1 MTPENTERFV
11 FPEWL
16 RWVLGSVT
24 FLAAAILILSIVL
37 GIRAGQSQLEL
48 QSRQQIG
55 ISLQRALDYR
65 SEGNLEAALEE
76 YRRVLI
82 LDPNNTAAADGI
94 EILLALASGQIS
106 PEAAAAQVG
115 ASNPAPAASVATA
128 APTNEAANATNPQ
141 FDQAQLAFES
151 GRWEDAIALLEEMR
165 QAGDASEQ
173 VNALLYNAYLSL
185 GIEQE
190 RQDKFEP
197 ALSTLDKALGVRPGA
212 PEAQT
217 ARNTIAAYLD
227 VLTLSGADWEKA
239 VATLEKLYALD
250 AGYRDVRERL
260 QRAHMQYGDALVADQ
275 NWCGA
280 VSQYNAAIAIQVT
293 PGSIS
298 KRDKYQALCDGSDTV
313 APEVGDT
320 AAATVD
326 ATIAG
331 NESAVNNAQTEA
343 NPAAS
348 TPTPQSAAPADE
360 PVVSAP
366 VVSGSPSGGRILYS
380 AREPGS
386 GRSLIFA
393 QPVGSGGAPS
403 VLVDDASQ
411 PAMRN
416 DGARLAFHDLRADN
430 IGLGSVDP
438 GSGLRLRFT
447 QFGEDSLPS
456 WSHDGSRLVFASNRE
471 GDRLWRIYT
480 VWAEENG
487 AIQNLSFGESPDWH
501 PTADLIAFRGCDE
514 RGNGCGIWT
523 MTGNGGNRQ
532 SLTNIPADTRPDWAP
547 DGSFVAF
554 SSDAR
559 HGNPEIYRVNVSDG
573 SVVRLTDS
581 GAGDVDPTVSP
592 DGAWVAFL
600 SNRDGAWKIWA
611 APASGGEAQVVAP
624 IAGDIGN
631 WLEQNIQ
638 WIP

>member
-1 MTPENTERFV
+1 MTRETTERFV
-11 FPEWL
+11 IPEWL

-37 GIRAGQSQLEL
+37 GIRAGQRQLEL

-94 EILLALASGQIS
+94 EILLALASGQMS
-106 PEAAAAQVG
+106 PEAVAVQEG
-115 ASNPAPAASVATA
+115 ASNPAPP
-128 APTNEAANATNPQ
+128 PTAANANGATNATNSQ
-141 FDQAQLAFES
+141 FDSAQLAFES
-151 GRWEDAIALLEEMR
+151 GRWEDAIAFLEGMR
-165 QAGDASEQ
+165 QAGDVNEQ
-173 VNALLYNAYLSL
+173 VTALLYNAYLSL

-190 RQDKFEP
+190 RQDKFEQ
-197 ALSTLDKALGVRPGA
+197 ALSTLDKALAVRPSA

-217 ARNTIAAYLD
+217 ARSTIAAYLD

-275 NWCGA
+275 NWCAA

-313 APEVGDT
+313 APELGDAA

-326 ATIAG
+326 TANVSNDST
-331 NESAVNNAQTEA
+331 VNTPQTDI

-348 TPTPQSAAPADE
+348 TPTPQSAQAIEEPA
-360 PVVSAP
+360 VSAP
-366 VVSGSPSGGRILYS
+366 VVSGSPSAGRILYS

-386 GRSLIFA
+386 GRSLVLA
-393 QPVGSGGAPS
+393 QPVGGGAAPS

-430 IGLGSVDP
+430 IGLGSIDP

-447 QFGEDSLPS
+447 QFAEDGLPS

-501 PTADLIAFRGCDE
+501 PAADLIAFRGCDE

-532 SLTNIPADTRPDWAP
+532 PLTSVPADTRPDWAP

-554 SSDAR
+554 ASDAR

-581 GAGDVDPTVSP
+581 GASDVDPTVSP
-592 DGAWVAFL
+592 DGVWVAFL

-611 APASGGEAQVVAP
+611 VPATGGEAQVVAS

>member
-1 MTPENTERFV
+1 MTRETTERFV

-16 RWVLGSVT
+16 RWVLGAVT

-37 GIRAGQSQLEL
+37 GIRAGQRQLEL

-94 EILLALASGQIS
+94 EILLALASGQVS
-106 PEAAAAQVG
+106 ADVVAAQNTPTG
-115 ASNPAPAASVATA
+115 ATPAPTVVHVETSATD
-128 APTNEAANATNPQ
+128 PQ
-141 FDQAQLAFES
+141 FDKAQIAFES
-151 GRWEDAIALLEEMR
+151 GRWDDAIALLEELR
-165 QAGDASEQ
+165 QTGDSSEN
-173 VNALLYNAYLSL
+173 VTALLYNAYLSL

-190 RQDKFEP
+190 RQDKFEQ
-197 ALSTLDKALGVRPGA
+197 ALSTLDKALAVRPGA

-217 ARNTIAAYLD
+217 ARATIAAYLD

-260 QRAHMQYGDALVADQ
+260 QRAHMQYGDTLVAEQD
-275 NWCGA
+275 WCSA

-313 APEVGDT
+313 APELGD
-320 AAATVD
+320 AAATNAAPG
-326 ATIAG
+326 ATT
-331 NESAVNNAQTEA
+331 SATSNSTDTNAQTDVS
-343 NPAAS
+343 PAAS
-348 TPTPQSAAPADE
+348 TPTPESTEAEE
-360 PVVSAP
+360 PVVTAP

-380 AREPGS
+380 VREAGS

-393 QPVGSGGAPS
+393 QPVGSGAAPS

-416 DGARLAFHDLRADN
+416 DEARLAFHDLRADS
-430 IGLGSVDP
+430 IGLGSIDP

-447 QFGEDSLPS
+447 QFGEDSQPS

-487 AIQNLSFGESPDWH
+487 ATQNLSFGEAPDWH

-532 SLTNIPADTRPDWAP
+532 SLTNVPADTRPDWAP
-547 DGSFVAF
+547 NGSFVVF
-554 SSDAR
+554 TSDAR

-573 SVVRLTDS
+573 SVVRITDS
-581 GAGDVDPTVSP
+581 GTSDVDPTVSP
-592 DGAWVAFL
+592 DSAWVAFL

-611 APASGGEAQVVAP
+611 APATGGDAQLIAP
-624 IAGDIGN
+624 VAGDVGN